1 MPLIRIDKTLN
12 DKEMKLLKNWIV
24 RNLLLALL
32 IFAVLLAVAMIAL
45 NLGTRHNEEIS
56 VPDFCGMTVAEAR
69 EMAETVGIRVEVVDS
84 VYSRR
89 DRGTVRSHNP
99 AAGSKVKEGR
109 RILLTV
115 NALNPK
121 KVAVPNLVGYS
132 ARQAASELRT
142 RGLVPGRLIYKEDMA
157 SNNVLSQLYRGR
169 TAAPGSLVP
178 AESAIDLVIG
188 LGTSDNETI
197 IPDVTGET
205 AQSAIYTLHD
215 YYLNVRS
222 LNYSPGIKTYEDSLA
237 AVVYKQSPPPSE
249 YSVGLGTEVTL
260 YLK

>member
-1 MPLIRIDKTLN
+1 
-12 DKEMKLLKNWIV
+12 MKLLKNWVV
-24 RNLLLALL
+24 RNVLLALL
-32 IFAVLLAVAMIAL
+32 ILAVLVAGAMIAL

-56 VPDFCGMTVAEAR
+56 VPDMRGMTVAEAR
-69 EMAETVGIRVEVVDS
+69 TLAETVGVRIEIVDS

-89 DRGTVRSHNP
+89 ERGTVRSHNP
-99 AAGSKVKEGR
+99 EAGAKVKEGR

-115 NALNPK
+115 NAVNPK
-121 KVAVPNLVGYS
+121 KVAMPNLVGYS

-142 RGLVPGRLIYKEDMA
+142 RGLVPGRLIYRPDMA
-157 SNNVLSQLYRGR
+157 SNNVLSQLFRGR
-169 TAAPGSLVP
+169 PVSPGSLVP

-188 LGTSDNETI
+188 LGASDNETL
-197 IPDVTGET
+197 IPDLTGET
-205 AQSAIYTLHD
+205 AQSATCILHD

-222 LNYSPGIKTYEDSLA
+222 LNYSTRIKTYEDSLA

-249 YSVGLGTEVTL
+249 FSVELGTEVAL